1 MKTLNLNL
9 YAVPVALL
17 VMAGGLANQTASA
30 DATGQSRTFEARL
43 VYNAT
48 DPAEQIY
55 ADLRR
60 GAVNACT
67 DTGPRRLGMRVHE
80 QQCAEELVAA
90 AVERISRPDLA
101 AVHAR
106 VLNG

>member
-1 MKTLNLNL
+1 MKTSNLNL
-9 YAVPVALL
+9 YAAPVALL

-30 DATGQSRTFEARL
+30 GAIGQHETFEARL
-43 VYNAT
+43 AYNAS
-48 DPAEQIY
+48 DPAEHIY

-60 GAVNACT
+60 SAVKACT
-67 DTGPRRLGMRVHE
+67 DTGPRRLSLHVAE

-101 AVHAR
+101 VEHAR

>member
-1 MKTLNLNL
+1 MKTSNLNL

-17 VMAGGLANQTASA
+17 VMAGGLASQTASA
-30 DATGQSRTFEARL
+30 DASGQRRTFEARL
-43 VYNAT
+43 AYNAS
-48 DPAEQIY
+48 DPAEEIY

-60 GAVNACT
+60 SAVKACT
-67 DTGPRRLGMRVHE
+67 NAGPRRLSLRVAE
-80 QQCAEELVAA
+80 QQCADELVAA

>member
-17 VMAGGLANQTASA
+17 VMAGGLANQTAA
-30 DATGQSRTFEARL
+30 AEPLGHRKIFEARF
-43 VYNAT
+43 VYNAGE
-48 DPAEQIY
+48 PAEQIY
-55 ADLRR
+55 ADLKRT
-60 GAVNACT
+60 AQKLCAQP
-67 DTGPRRLGMRVHE
+67 GPRPLSLRAFE
-80 QQCAEELVAA
+80 QKCATELVQA
-90 AVERISRPDLA
+90 AVERISRPDIA

>member
-1 MKTLNLNL
+1 MKTSNLNL

-30 DATGQSRTFEARL
+30 GASGQRRTFEARL
-43 VYNAT
+43 AYNAS

-60 GAVNACT
+60 SAVKVCT
-67 DTGPRRLGMRVHE
+67 DSGTRRLSQHVAE
-80 QQCAEELVAA
+80 QKCAEELVAA
-90 AVERISRPDLA
+90 AVEQISRPDLA